1 MATPLTRIFLADIEA
16 SDLCP
21 REHELGTCGLVAL
34 QTLVDGLPYGRP
46 SQSQRSFPGP
56 RWPSFPLQT
65 PNFYPGNSELTIM
78 LVDADPLQPRVGA
91 PFCFGYVRLKE
102 ELAPLAY
109 QHRLSFRQSLEGAPG
124 GYGVLSFWVC
134 SAGPAGPGPPAL
146 AEDADFPELSHPVD
160 WCGVLRFSPEI
171 RDPGPRGSPWSLE
184 AAAGPPDDRGRLC
197 PSSSFVSW
205 HVQEEEGVGNH
216 RTWMH
221 WRHKQLFVVERDL
234 LFSIRATSREVGWE
248 GSCIQRLSK
257 MRGPRGPCNM
267 FTEAHPDPVLL
278 KMPGAE
284 VSVAMHL
291 RFFPAEFLRPRSHAG
306 GISIR
311 ITLLAAPPT
320 LQLPVVF
327 SVPSGCF
334 SLSGDNAKD
343 TIFHISRIGDCT
355 EVCLSDPLRIVG
367 RSVWKVS
374 ETGRE
379 ATTWDELRPDTDCL
393 VDILALRLR
402 AGDDKV
408 ITLPLGD
415 HTIVLRLC
423 LTVLHVDIAR
433 PVLGVCVPALEP
445 VEVPGGQGL
454 GHSGHGQVVGI
465 FVHALAVHSP
475 QVTCCLLSGGPEAAS
490 AFYPLPHVG
499 GKVFVP
505 AQPDGRGKVKILAFL
520 PEFGCHAATQ
530 TAVGDGCLQ
539 LHWRFSD
546 GRATVIAA
554 ALVTFARWPAQ
565 GCFSAAQIRLRVLRT
580 QIPEQALPH
589 LVPLTFAVAGG
600 SFEWSGED
608 GMPHDTVLSL
618 AGPFG
623 EPGALEVR
631 SGQAMSTLLF
641 LPELM
646 SAQATGP
653 GFAGQA
659 PAAVA
664 ADPKQEADKERAKH
678 KKKFAF
684 DEGQGTLVAAS
695 SDSEDSRS
703 SSRSATSSQEAE
715 TDGTAPSQLQI
726 APRAEAGT
734 SQATLSLP
742 TLVEKE
748 HRGSCA
754 FFFLPVRI
762 QQLSEGPAQSSDATF
777 KRLSKGTNAQT
788 NGGVIL
794 LQQVSAI
801 VDLADAHADSTCQ
814 GVWDPVPA
822 VSLAASGSP
831 GVAARSHCKAS
842 PKSRQGVAAAWSPV
856 SELGRQNPPHILRA
870 KFAAPSELELDL
882 NLELRFCCTACNRA
896 LTLTAHGKVHVST
909 LWQPFDVHLS
919 FESGSRA
926 PAAGSRGAAFARVIL
941 CPSMLCNPTAGL
953 LTLEVLPQYPG
964 GPGVTELLEASEVHD
979 AAHAVHDKP
988 AGLRLLLDT
997 DGSPALMLDGRTQDP
1012 ATRQQLCVEVSS
1024 KDAMQNVLLEM
1035 QALSGARRILVSVCL
1050 AALGPLG
1057 DVPVLVHHLHFGSRC
1072 SLALLASFE
1081 ARRHQVELRDS
1092 EVLKPLLPPPMVE
1105 SKTFSGATD
1114 KEQKC
1119 HRLAEGL
1126 RRLPRPRAF
1135 VPSPARPQAEQ
1146 IRRRRSNSVE
1156 RVVSHPF
1163 LERGL
1168 HHWLAP
1174 SDPLVHKKPGHM
1186 WTQELGRKRPASAK
1200 ATSRCGQAA
1209 ARKPTGW
1216 DDASEARDGPKYR
1229 RDFLAQQHAKVWK
1242 LQEQLSRC
1250 HVEKERQEQRF
1261 GHVRRA
1267 RAAAKQELNTR
1278 GHERK
1283 PGVRSS
1289 RNKDSRLKGEASTSL
1304 GPDRGPPLV
1313 AEQVCVVC
1321 GCLVPERSARYC
1333 AGCLP
1338 GTQREALDL
1347 RKSVGKSLA
1356 TQASLQRRLEIQQ
1369 EERTQLEVKHTDL
1382 EAKLYAAETGR
1393 PDSESEAA
1401 QQLMVLL
1408 TQLKTLKLDSEAQ
1421 SRLDAERLE
1430 ALQHREAVI
1439 TAAHQEAQARY
1450 KKATRRHEDL
1460 QKQLDKG
1467 REKADMLLG
1476 KISSTAS

>member
-1 MATPLTRIFLADIEA
+1 LADIEA

-21 REHELGTCGLVAL
+21 REHELGACGLVAL

-56 RWPSFPLQT
+56 RWPSFTLQT

-102 ELAPLAY
+102 DLAPLAY
-109 QHRLSFRQSLEGAPG
+109 QHRLSFRQSLEGSPG
-124 GYGVLSFWVC
+124 RYGVLSFQVC
-134 SAGPAGPGPPAL
+134 SVAVGPGPLPL
-146 AEDADFPELSHPVD
+146 PEDADFPDLSHPLD

-171 RDPGPRGSPWSLE
+171 RDMPRGHCGLWSLE

-197 PSSSFVSW
+197 PSSSFLSW

-216 RTWMH
+216 RKWMH
-221 WRHKQLFVVERDL
+221 WRHQQLFVVERDL
-234 LFSIRATSREVGWE
+234 LFSIRATCQEAGWE

-278 KMPGAE
+278 KMHGTE

-291 RFFPAEFLRPRSHAG
+291 RFFPAEFLRPRSRAG

-311 ITLLAAPPT
+311 ITLLAAPPI
-320 LQLPVVF
+320 LQLPVAL

-343 TIFHISRIGDCT
+343 TIFHICRIGDCT

-374 ETGRE
+374 EIGRDGE
-379 ATTWDELRPDTDCL
+379 GTTSHDLRPDPDCL

-408 ITLPLGD
+408 LTLPLGD

-423 LTVLHVDIAR
+423 LRMLDVDVAR
-433 PVLGVCVPALEP
+433 PVLGVCVPMQGAEP
-445 VEVPGGQGL
+445 VEVLGEQGF
-454 GHSGHGQVVGI
+454 GHSEHGEVIGI

-475 QVTCCLLSGGPEAAS
+475 QVTCCLLCAGPEAVS
-490 AFYPLPHVG
+490 VFYPLPHVG

-505 AQPDGRGKVKILAFL
+505 AQPDGRGKVNIIAFL
-520 PEFGCHAATQ
+520 PEFGCHAAAQ

-546 GRATVIAA
+546 GRATVVAA
-554 ALVTFARWPAQ
+554 ALVTFARWPAE
-565 GCFSAAQIRLRVLRT
+565 GCFSAAHIRLRVLRT
-580 QIPEQALPH
+580 RIPEQALPH
-589 LVPLTFAVAGG
+589 LAPLTFSVAGG

-618 AGPFG
+618 AGPFC

-631 SGQAMSTLLF
+631 SGQAMSTLVF

-646 SAQATGP
+646 AAQAGP
-653 GFAGQA
+653 GFAGHPMSTQ
-659 PAAVA
+659 
-664 ADPKQEADKERAKH
+664 DRNQEADKERPKR
-678 KKKFAF
+678 KKKLAV

-695 SDSEDSRS
+695 SDSEDSQS
-703 SSRSATSSQEAE
+703 SSRSATSSQGAE
-715 TDGTAPSQLQI
+715 TDGTVPSQLQI
-726 APRAEAGT
+726 APKAEAGA

-748 HRGSCA
+748 HGGSSA
-754 FFFLPVRI
+754 FFFLPVRM
-762 QQLSEGPAQSSDATF
+762 QQLFEGPVQSSDATF
-777 KRLSKGTNAQT
+777 KRLSKGTDAQT

-794 LQQVSAI
+794 LQQVSVI
-801 VDLADAHADSTCQ
+801 VNLADAHADSTCQ

-822 VSLAASGSP
+822 VSLAASGST

-842 PKSRQGVAAAWSPV
+842 PKSRQGVAASWSPV
-856 SELGRQNPPHILRA
+856 PELGRQSPPHILRA
-870 KFAAPSELELDL
+870 KFVVPSELELDL

-909 LWQPFDVHLS
+909 LWRPFDVHLS
-919 FESGSRA
+919 FESGSGA

-964 GPGVTELLEASEVHD
+964 GPGVAELLESEVQD
-979 AAHAVHDKP
+979 EAHAIHDKP

-997 DGSPALMLDGRTQDP
+997 DGSPALMLDGRIQDP
-1012 ATRQQLCVEVSS
+1012 AAGPRQQLCVEVSS

-1035 QALSGARRILVSVCL
+1035 QALSGARRMLVSVCL

-1072 SLALLASFE
+1072 SLALLATFE

-1092 EVLKPLLPPPMVE
+1092 EALKPLLPPPIVE
-1105 SKTFSGATD
+1105 SKTFSGDTD
-1114 KEQKC
+1114 KEQKS

-1126 RRLPRPRAF
+1126 RQLPRPRAF
-1135 VPSPARPQAEQ
+1135 VPRPARQQAEQ
-1146 IRRRRSNSVE
+1146 IGRRRSNSVE

-1174 SDPLVHKKPGHM
+1174 LDPLVHKKPGHI

-1200 ATSRCGQAA
+1200 ATTRCGQAA

-1267 RAAAKQELNTR
+1267 LAAAKQELKTR

-1304 GPDRGPPLV
+1304 GPDRGPRWV

-1347 RKSVGKSLA
+1347 RKSVGKGLA
-1356 TQASLQRRLEIQQ
+1356 TQAALQRKLEIQQ
-1369 EERTQLEVKHTDL
+1369 EERTQLEAKHTDL

-1401 QQLMVLL
+1401 QQLMVML

-1421 SRLDAERLE
+1421 ARLDAERLQ

-1439 TAAHQEAQARY
+1439 TAAHQEAEARY

-1460 QKQLDKG
+1460 QKQLHKG

-1476 KISSTAS
+1476 KISSTSA

>member
-1 MATPLTRIFLADIEA
+1 MRSAERQTPKNAKPCLQLLYCPSVGVAAPCSLKPSREAFHKSTDAPKDRCRIVLGSNVVDRRGKTSDADKGVRQARRAGRALQPLGRQSQSLAGRARPEVETYIAQAVWQKCESPRCVLKLFCGILGLKPKWHRCVRHGKCEEKTPTFKQKSVRGPADWMDFFDVLRKGCTFGGTKKSKEVAFGKRKAPDPAIRPSLSTRSSTVLDYFGLDHADTAAKDQAEPKEAKVAKGAKANGQGYKRPGSWPKGEAKEQEEALDKRALQQKQEAVAALRRRHRIHISPGTPDLVESFDDMASRGVPPWLVRNLTSLGFSQPTPIQMQCFPAIMSGSHVLASAPTGSGKTIAFLGPILALLAKPGKEFARALVVDPSRELAKQTLDEFAKLTSGRKWNGRLVDKLSDKSNIKRLDVAVATPLRLVQLLRDNRISLDSTKHLVFDEADKLLDLGFAPQVDELLTFCPKEKGRLMQTMMFSATLPPVVVDLAGSILTSPLRISIGDVNAAAPDVEQKLLFITSE
-16 SDLCP
+16 
-21 REHELGTCGLVAL
+21 
-34 QTLVDGLPYGRP
+34 DGKL
-46 SQSQRSFPGP
+46 F
-56 RWPSFPLQT
+56 
-65 PNFYPGNSELTIM
+65 
-78 LVDADPLQPRVGA
+78 
-91 PFCFGYVRLKE
+91 
-102 ELAPLAY
+102 
-109 QHRLSFRQSLEGAPG
+109 SFRQLLQDGEIK
-124 GYGVLSFWVC
+124 
-134 SAGPAGPGPPAL
+134 PPAL
-146 AEDADFPELSHPVD
+146 
-160 WCGVLRFSPEI
+160 
-171 RDPGPRGSPWSLE
+171 
-184 AAAGPPDDRGRLC
+184 
-197 PSSSFVSW
+197 
-205 HVQEEEGVGNH
+205 
-216 RTWMH
+216 
-221 WRHKQLFVVERDL
+221 
-234 LFSIRATSREVGWE
+234 
-248 GSCIQRLSK
+248 
-257 MRGPRGPCNM
+257 
-267 FTEAHPDPVLL
+267 
-278 KMPGAE
+278 
-284 VSVAMHL
+284 
-291 RFFPAEFLRPRSHAG
+291 
-306 GISIR
+306 
-311 ITLLAAPPT
+311 
-320 LQLPVVF
+320 
-327 SVPSGCF
+327 
-334 SLSGDNAKD
+334 
-343 TIFHISRIGDCT
+343 
-355 EVCLSDPLRIVG
+355 
-367 RSVWKVS
+367 
-374 ETGRE
+374 
-379 ATTWDELRPDTDCL
+379 
-393 VDILALRLR
+393 
-402 AGDDKV
+402 
-408 ITLPLGD
+408 
-415 HTIVLRLC
+415 
-423 LTVLHVDIAR
+423 
-433 PVLGVCVPALEP
+433 
-445 VEVPGGQGL
+445 
-454 GHSGHGQVVGI
+454 
-465 FVHALAVHSP
+465 
-475 QVTCCLLSGGPEAAS
+475 
-490 AFYPLPHVG
+490 
-499 GKVFVP
+499 VFV
-505 AQPDGRGKVKILAFL
+505 Q
-520 PEFGCHAATQ
+520 
-530 TAVGDGCLQ
+530 
-539 LHWRFSD
+539 S
-546 GRATVIAA
+546 
-554 ALVTFARWPAQ
+554 
-565 GCFSAAQIRLRVLRT
+565 
-580 QIPEQALPH
+580 
-589 LVPLTFAVAGG
+589 
-600 SFEWSGED
+600 
-608 GMPHDTVLSL
+608 
-618 AGPFG
+618 
-623 EPGALEVR
+623 
-631 SGQAMSTLLF
+631 
-641 LPELM
+641 
-646 SAQATGP
+646 
-653 GFAGQA
+653 
-659 PAAVA
+659 
-664 ADPKQEADKERAKH
+664 KERAKELFGELVYDGIFVDAIHADRTKLQRDNTVKAFRAGKLWVLICTDLMARGVDFKGVETVINYDFPQSAATYIHRIGRTGRAGRNGKAITMFTIEDFESLRSIVGVMRQSGCEVPEWMLRLKARSKKERRMAEWRQPKRKRISTVSGYDRKKSH
-678 KKKFAF
+678 KRQQMVDARASA
-684 DEGQGTLVAAS
+684 LVFRWT
-695 SDSEDSRS
+695 SEDFRTLWVSR
-703 SSRSATSSQEAE
+703 
-715 TDGTAPSQLQI
+715 
-726 APRAEAGT
+726 
-734 SQATLSLP
+734 
-742 TLVEKE
+742 V
-748 HRGSCA
+748 
-754 FFFLPVRI
+754 
-762 QQLSEGPAQSSDATF
+762 
-777 KRLSKGTNAQT
+777 LSKASKKRKSGITKAHTGSSKFHQ
-788 NGGVIL
+788 
-794 LQQVSAI
+794 I
-801 VDLADAHADSTCQ
+801 V
-814 GVWDPVPA
+814 
-822 VSLAASGSP
+822 
-831 GVAARSHCKAS
+831 ARTK
-842 PKSRQGVAAAWSPV
+842 KSKNR
-856 SELGRQNPPHILRA
+856 PHILRA
-870 KFAAPSELELDL
+870 KFAVPSELELDL

-1012 ATRQQLCVEVSS
+1012 ATRRQLCVEVSS

-1092 EVLKPLLPPPMVE
+1092 EVLKPLSPPPMVD

-1200 ATSRCGQAA
+1200 ATTRCGQAA

-1267 RAAAKQELNTR
+1267 LAAAKQELNTR

-1289 RNKDSRLKGEASTSL
+1289 RNKDSRPKGEASTSL

-1369 EERTQLEVKHTDL
+1369 EERAQLEVKHTDL

>member
-56 RWPSFPLQT
+56 RWPSLPLQT

-311 ITLLAAPPT
+311 TTLLAAPPT

-433 PVLGVCVPALEP
+433 PVLGVCFPALEP

-520 PEFGCHAATQ
+520 PEFGCHAAAQ

-554 ALVTFARWPAQ
+554 ALVTFARWPSRDAFQ
-565 GCFSAAQIRLRVLRT
+565 
-580 QIPEQALPH
+580 
-589 LVPLTFAVAGG
+589 PL
-600 SFEWSGED
+600 E
-608 GMPHDTVLSL
+608 
-618 AGPFG
+618 
-623 EPGALEVR
+623 
-631 SGQAMSTLLF
+631 
-641 LPELM
+641 
-646 SAQATGP
+646 
-653 GFAGQA
+653 
-659 PAAVA
+659 
-664 ADPKQEADKERAKH
+664 
-678 KKKFAF
+678 FAF
-684 DEGQGTLVAAS
+684 AS
-695 SDSEDSRS
+695 S
-703 SSRSATSSQEAE
+703 
-715 TDGTAPSQLQI
+715 
-726 APRAEAGT
+726 
-734 SQATLSLP
+734 
-742 TLVEKE
+742 
-748 HRGSCA
+748 
-754 FFFLPVRI
+754 
-762 QQLSEGPAQSSDATF
+762 
-777 KRLSKGTNAQT
+777 
-788 NGGVIL
+788 
-794 LQQVSAI
+794 
-801 VDLADAHADSTCQ
+801 
-814 GVWDPVPA
+814 
-822 VSLAASGSP
+822 
-831 GVAARSHCKAS
+831 
-842 PKSRQGVAAAWSPV
+842 
-856 SELGRQNPPHILRA
+856 
-870 KFAAPSELELDL
+870 
-882 NLELRFCCTACNRA
+882 
-896 LTLTAHGKVHVST
+896 
-909 LWQPFDVHLS
+909 
-919 FESGSRA
+919 
-926 PAAGSRGAAFARVIL
+926 
-941 CPSMLCNPTAGL
+941 
-953 LTLEVLPQYPG
+953 
-964 GPGVTELLEASEVHD
+964 
-979 AAHAVHDKP
+979 
-988 AGLRLLLDT
+988 
-997 DGSPALMLDGRTQDP
+997 
-1012 ATRQQLCVEVSS
+1012 
-1024 KDAMQNVLLEM
+1024 
-1035 QALSGARRILVSVCL
+1035 ARRSQSKRCL
-1050 AALGPLG
+1050 
-1057 DVPVLVHHLHFGSRC
+1057 
-1072 SLALLASFE
+1072 
-1081 ARRHQVELRDS
+1081 
-1092 EVLKPLLPPPMVE
+1092 
-1105 SKTFSGATD
+1105 T
-1114 KEQKC
+1114 
-1119 HRLAEGL
+1119 
-1126 RRLPRPRAF
+1126 
-1135 VPSPARPQAEQ
+1135 
-1146 IRRRRSNSVE
+1146 
-1156 RVVSHPF
+1156 
-1163 LERGL
+1163 
-1168 HHWLAP
+1168 
-1174 SDPLVHKKPGHM
+1174 
-1186 WTQELGRKRPASAK
+1186 
-1200 ATSRCGQAA
+1200 
-1209 ARKPTGW
+1209 
-1216 DDASEARDGPKYR
+1216 
-1229 RDFLAQQHAKVWK
+1229 
-1242 LQEQLSRC
+1242 
-1250 HVEKERQEQRF
+1250 
-1261 GHVRRA
+1261 
-1267 RAAAKQELNTR
+1267 
-1278 GHERK
+1278 
-1283 PGVRSS
+1283 
-1289 RNKDSRLKGEASTSL
+1289 
-1304 GPDRGPPLV
+1304 
-1313 AEQVCVVC
+1313 
-1321 GCLVPERSARYC
+1321 
-1333 AGCLP
+1333 
-1338 GTQREALDL
+1338 
-1347 RKSVGKSLA
+1347 
-1356 TQASLQRRLEIQQ
+1356 
-1369 EERTQLEVKHTDL
+1369 
-1382 EAKLYAAETGR
+1382 
-1393 PDSESEAA
+1393 
-1401 QQLMVLL
+1401 
-1408 TQLKTLKLDSEAQ
+1408 
-1421 SRLDAERLE
+1421 
-1430 ALQHREAVI
+1430 
-1439 TAAHQEAQARY
+1439 
-1450 KKATRRHEDL
+1450 
-1460 QKQLDKG
+1460 
-1467 REKADMLLG
+1467 
-1476 KISSTAS
+1476 